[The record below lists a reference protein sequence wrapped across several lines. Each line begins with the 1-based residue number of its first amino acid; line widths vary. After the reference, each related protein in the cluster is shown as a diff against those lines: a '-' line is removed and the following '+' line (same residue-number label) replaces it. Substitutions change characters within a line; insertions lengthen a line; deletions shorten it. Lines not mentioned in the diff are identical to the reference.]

1 MSLPSDAAGAPAP
14 SAAGSESAASEW
26 PDTLSGDLLWSD
38 SLGPVGP
45 SEAPLAPSGPDRGAS
60 SADRSSAPLPSA
72 LLDADLD
79 TLPTIPRVDTLP
91 GELLFRDRV
100 EPDLPTVAF
109 DLTIDSDFG
118 VQTAAELDRTDPL
131 QVPLNPAAPA
141 VSVAQPPRPDSLSDT
156 LPMATRI
163 DDIEVTPLANG
174 VTDLT
179 GEHPLSG
186 VPPEVLAAF
195 TRTDPS
201 MDFSPQPWRDRRVLV
216 VSGDAQERM
225 YLRARLALSRLSWM
239 DEATSTTQALAAMDG
254 RPYLLAFVN
263 LDSAVIDAELIT
275 RRFKADNPGGTLVFT
290 TDALGDV
297 PVWDL
302 VGQLRHWRLQR
313 QLGGSVAAEV
323 MPKPLE
329 PRRLAQFLT
338 RFTLQKLA

>member
-1 MSLPSDAAGAPAP
+1 MSWPSDAAGAPAP
-14 SAAGSESAASEW
+14 PPAGPDAAASEW
-26 PDTLSGDLLWSD
+26 RDTEWPDTQSGDLLWSD

-45 SEAPLAPSGPDRGAS
+45 DNAPAPRANP
-60 SADRSSAPLPSA
+60 APEPE
-72 LLDADLD
+72 ADLD
-79 TLPTIPRVDTLP
+79 TLPTIPWVDTLP

-100 EPDLPTVAF
+100 EPDLSAAAF

-131 QVPLNPAAPA
+131 QTPLNPPAP
-141 VSVAQPPRPDSLSDT
+141 SVAPHRPDSLSDT

-163 DDIEVTPLANG
+163 DDIELMAGAEP
-174 VTDLT
+174 TDLSAPHALT
-179 GEHPLSG
+179 GAS
-186 VPPEVLAAF
+186 PEVLAAF

-201 MDFSPQPWRDRRVLV
+201 IDFSPQPWRDRRVLV

-239 DEATSTTQALAAMDG
+239 DEATSSTQALAAMDG

-263 LDSAVIDAELIT
+263 LDSAVIDAEWIS
-275 RRFKADNPGGTLVFT
+275 RRFRADNPGGTLVFT

-297 PVWDL
+297 PAWDVL
-302 VGQLRHWRLQR
+302 GRLRHWRLQR
-313 QLGGSVAAEV
+313 HLGGSVAAEV
-323 MPKPLE
+323 MPKPLD

-338 RFTLQKLA
+338 RFALQKLA